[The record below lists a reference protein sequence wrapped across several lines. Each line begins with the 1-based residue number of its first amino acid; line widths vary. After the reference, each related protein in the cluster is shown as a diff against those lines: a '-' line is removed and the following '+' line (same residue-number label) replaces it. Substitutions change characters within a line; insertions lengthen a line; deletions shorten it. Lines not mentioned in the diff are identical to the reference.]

1 MRSSKNKTRAATRA
15 AGRRRLTLLVLAALA
30 LALATTIATASAQ
43 QEIELQVD
51 ECSDDA
57 ADCKSSQTI
66 QVEPAPAPAPPA
78 QETHEYDL
86 QSGEGTVTSDGEV
99 DKETLDVDL
108 SAGPEDG
115 DGHDHADHGGA
126 EAKDGPL
133 PGSNDVGMAPVT
145 TTGGSGFA
153 GFGADFLSGDEALSR
168 FAVPPFLIPIYIAAG
183 QAYDV
188 PWNVLASINQIET
201 DFGRIGQQVSYAGAL
216 GWMQFMPGTW
226 RAYGVDASGDG
237 IADPFNPVDAIYAAA
252 RYLSANGASDDLR
265 RAIFAYNHADWYV
278 DRVLQTASVYGSLPG
293 GLVAETGSLAFGRFP
308 LKGRVSYADDFR
320 RAQVE
325 GDKPKGLWIDGRPNA
340 RAVATQNVK
349 VVEIQLDRTL
359 AEPFRDGA
367 ALAERGVQAQRQVEA
382 PRNRRTDMPKGYG
395 IAPVPGV
402 GVVVEDKL
410 GNRYAYSGLERIETG
425 IKPGVRL
432 RGGDTLGR
440 VGSDDSRMLFGA
452 RAAGGAPV
460 DPRPLVD
467 GYRLQEAA
475 DFYHAIAPLADN
487 PFVLAEDEALAG
499 VSGSARELASRVL
512 NASGIYIYPGGQ
524 EDIRNGVVDKRVLGA
539 LLYLRRNGLELTITS
554 LRSGH
559 SFYTSGGGVSAHSFG
574 AAVDIAAFNGQSVLG
589 HQGPGSLTEQAIK
602 LLMRLQGSAQPAQ
615 LISLM
620 NLGGPSFAM
629 GDHDDH
635 LHVGYSFQPSLGSG
649 RSGDVLGQVDFDGGA
664 SLLDSGPVDRS
675 LEQKLSGKLGAIENP
690 SVSRDQGA
698 GALHVEA
705 EAPFDQTQAAGRGG
719 SGPLALHPAAAGS
732 RLADVDVPAEGEAW
746 GIGTVDGTGQPD
758 WAAEQTVVTR
768 FAHGVWEVVGAP
780 VDARGRVVNPDLR
793 ALAVLPGGS
802 GYAVGDDGA
811 VVELRGE
818 RAPRLLESATEGRL
832 HAVDADGD
840 GRSVRG
846 FAVGAEGAVVR
857 LTGARTAAER
867 AGSSD
872 LRGVLVDGDGALA
885 AGGTGS
891 GALMRR
897 DADGWTPAGVDFG
910 LPEGMR
916 ARLTALDR
924 SGGELWVAGS
934 VADSTGTAAA
944 ELPFAATRVGDG
956 WRTYCAGRPALAAI
970 AELGTP
976 TARRVCSAGLTND
989 PFDTGA
995 AADIAVTGLGAVV
1008 ATARGLQVES
1018 QQGFQAAVGDPREY
1032 VHLALGPSGRGWATG
1047 VDGALSVVRRTDEGD
1062 TSDVDTLPL
1071 TRGGGLSS
1079 IAQSPSGDRLIAV
1092 GSGEAAIRE
1101 DGSWTPLTAAPV
1113 GLVAAGFTGDE
1124 VWATT
1129 ETGTLLRLDGGRWA
1143 ASNSGLTGDN
1153 GSLTT
1158 LAHALGGDLISRGV
1172 SGGAGEPASFAFSNA
1187 GMGVAGTDSGQV
1199 LRYGGQG
1206 WRLEDTPAAVPIAAV
1221 AAGDDVT
1228 VAAGAQGVLVEDA
1241 GDGWTAPD
1249 EPRDLA
1255 AGRAFTAADALDDGT
1270 VVAVAGGKVLERPG
1284 DGAWALSELGPLG
1297 VPARRVAGYR
1307 SGDELRV
1314 VALVGDEGQL
1324 GLLDGG
1330 ADGWRVLDLPAGMQI
1345 VDFALDEG
1353 SQRVSLIGYR
1363 DAEPIALEME
1373 LDAR

>member
-15 AGRRRLTLLVLAALA
+15 AGRRRLALLVLAALA

-43 QEIELQVD
+43 QQIELQVD
-51 ECSDDA
+51 ECSDDSA
-57 ADCKSSQTI
+57 GCKSSQTI
-66 QVEPAPAPAPPA
+66 QVEPEPAPAPPA

-99 DKETLDVDL
+99 DKETLEVDL

-115 DGHDHADHGGA
+115 DDHGDGDHGGA
-126 EAKDGPL
+126 EANDDDL
-133 PGSNDVGMAPVT
+133 PGTDDVGRAPVT

-226 RAYGVDASGDG
+226 KAYGVDASGDG
-237 IADPFNPVDAIYAAA
+237 VADPFNPVDAIYAAA
-252 RYLSANGASDDLR
+252 RYLSANGASTDLN

-325 GDKPKGLWIDGRPNA
+325 GDKPKGLWIDGRPDA

-349 VVEIQLDRTL
+349 VVEIRLDRTL
-359 AEPFRDGA
+359 AEPFRHGA
-367 ALAERGVQAQRQVEA
+367 ALAERGVQAQGKA
-382 PRNRRTDMPKGYG
+382 PRNRRTNMPKGYG

-425 IKPGVRL
+425 IEPGVRL

-440 VGSDDSRMLFGA
+440 IGSDDSRMLFAA

-487 PFVLAEDEALAG
+487 PFVLAEGEALAG
-499 VSGSARELASRVL
+499 VTGSARELASRVL
-512 NASGIYIYPGGQ
+512 NASGIYIYPGGR
-524 EDIRNGVVDKRVLGA
+524 EDIQHGVIDKRVLGA

-559 SFYTSGGGVSAHSFG
+559 SFYTSGGSVSAHSFG

-602 LLMRLQGSAQPAQ
+602 LLMRLDGSARPAQ

-635 LHVGYSFQPSLGSG
+635 LHVGYAFQPSLGSG
-649 RSGDVLGQVDFDGGA
+649 RSGDVLGQVAFDGGT
-664 SLLDSGPVDRS
+664 SLLESGPVDRS
-675 LEQKLSGKLGAIENP
+675 LEEKLSGKLGAIENP

-705 EAPFDQTQAAGRGG
+705 ESLFDQTEKAESARAGN
-719 SGPLALHPAAAGS
+719 GPLALHPAAAGA

-768 FAHGVWEVVGAP
+768 FAHGVWQVVGAP

-793 ALAVLPGGS
+793 ALAVLPDGS

-811 VVELRGE
+811 VVELRGDRE
-818 RAPRLLESATEGRL
+818 PRLLESATGQRL
-832 HAVDADGD
+832 HAVDVDGD
-840 GRSVRG
+840 GRTVRG
-846 FAVGAEGAVVR
+846 FAVGADGAVVR
-857 LTGARTAAER
+857 LTGARATAER

-872 LRGVLVDGDGALA
+872 LRAVLVDGDGALA
-885 AGGTGS
+885 AGGTGT

-897 DADGWTPAGVDFG
+897 DADGWTAAGVDFG

-944 ELPFAATRVGDG
+944 ELPFAATRAGDG

-989 PFDTGA
+989 SLDTGA
-995 AADIAVTGLGAVV
+995 AADIAVTDLGAVV

-1047 VDGALSVVRRTDEGD
+1047 VDGALSVVRRTADSE
-1062 TSDVDTLPL
+1062 TSDVDRLPL
-1071 TRGGGLSS
+1071 ARGGGLSS
-1079 IAQSPSGDRLIAV
+1079 VAQSPSGDKLIAV
-1092 GSGEAAIRE
+1092 ASGDAAIRE

-1143 ASNSGLTGDN
+1143 ASNTGPTGG

-1172 SGGAGEPASFAFSNA
+1172 SGGAGEPASFAFSDA

-1206 WRLEDTPAAVPIAAV
+1206 WQLEETPAAVPIAAV
-1221 AAGDDVT
+1221 AAGDEVT

-1249 EPRDLA
+1249 EPRELA
-1255 AGRAFTAADALDDGT
+1255 AGRPFTAADALDDGT
-1270 VVAVAGGKVLERPG
+1270 VVAVAGGKVLERSADG
-1284 DGAWALSELGPLG
+1284 DWAAAGIEPLG
-1297 VPARRVAGYR
+1297 LPVRRVAGYR
-1307 SGDELRV
+1307 AGDELRV
-1314 VALVGDEGQL
+1314 VALVGDDGQL
-1324 GLLDGG
+1324 ALIDGG
-1330 ADGWRVLDLPAGMQI
+1330 ADGWRALDLPAGLQL

-1353 SQRVSLIGYR
+1353 SPRVSLIGYR
-1363 DAEPIALEME
+1363 DAAPVALEMD